1 MKNRDKMRILA
12 SIYKKIGKK
21 MRTSV
26 RNRPAKFEVRNLK
39 ISRVIPDLRF
49 GHVTSEI
56 RKFGSLRSRDR
67 NFSKIFFSTFSKKY
81 FSNTAQVWGPP

>member
-1 MKNRDKMRILA
+1 MRN
-12 SIYKKIGKK
+12 
-21 MRTSV
+21 SV
-26 RNRPAKFEVRNLK
+26 RNTPAKFEVRNLK

-67 NFSKIFFSTFSKKY
+67 NFSKIFFQNFRKNILVTLRKFGGPLKGVLKILKK
-81 FSNTAQVWGPP
+81 V